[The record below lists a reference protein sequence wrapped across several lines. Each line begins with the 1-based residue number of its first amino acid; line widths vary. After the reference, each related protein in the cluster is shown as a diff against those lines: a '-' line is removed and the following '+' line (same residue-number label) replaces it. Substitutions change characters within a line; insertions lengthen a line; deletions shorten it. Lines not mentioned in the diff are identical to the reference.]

1 MRNAVINGGSPKED
15 VLGVLTGVWN
25 EYDDRE
31 WHVVKTPFMVA
42 LTATLNAGPQILPV
56 APPRTSLLS
65 WANAEHSG
73 SLVLKAK
80 DKNFSLPENAV
91 VQAIMFGTIGDRN
104 G

>member
-1 MRNAVINGGSPKED
+1 MRSAQINGNSPKED

-25 EYDDRE
+25 EYDERD

-42 LTATLNAGPQILPV
+42 MTATLKAGPQILPV
-56 APPRTSLLS
+56 APPRTTLLS

-80 DKNFSLPENAV
+80 DKNFSIPENAV
-91 VQAIMFGTIGDRN
+91 VQVVMFGTMGDTKK
-104 G
+104 